1 MKYVMKKKYFYPV
14 TETLKVQ
21 NLPVE
26 MDASIESSS
35 ASKLSQIT
43 VSDEYNITSMP
54 KMQ

>member
-35 ASKLSQIT
+35 AAKLSQIT
-43 VSDEYNITSMP
+43 VSEEHGFPMAP
-54 KMQ
+54 RAL